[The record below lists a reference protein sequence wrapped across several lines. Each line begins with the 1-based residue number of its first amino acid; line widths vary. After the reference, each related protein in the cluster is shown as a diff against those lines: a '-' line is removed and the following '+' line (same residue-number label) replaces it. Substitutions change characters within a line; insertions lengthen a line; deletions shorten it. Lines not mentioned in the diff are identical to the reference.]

1 MNYITDSK
9 DPLTSLVCLF
19 NAENGKGG
27 LAHDY
32 FIYSWLN
39 LQQFS
44 LLNFLMPVCCF
55 FSLRWSRRF

>member
-1 MNYITDSK
+1 MNYITDTK
-9 DPLTSLVCLF
+9 DPLMSLF

-27 LAHDY
+27 PAPDY

-44 LLNFLMPVCCF
+44 LLNFLMSVCYF
-55 FSLRWSRRF
+55 FSLRWSRSF